1 LFKKKKSTAKKFD
14 ERNLRIENLE
24 IKVWTQNFRIK
35 IKQKTKNGENSDTS
49 RYGSTK
55 YTRLTN
61 HPDQQCYGK
70 SSKYCFINLHNEHA
84 QQMAQTVRRRQGTS
98 ANSLD
103 MAPTRHSMHVKICI
117 FHQTN
122 SAFNTVS

>member
-1 LFKKKKSTAKKFD
+1 MGYVINFGKKRLEKFCSRQNSAAQNIE

-35 IKQKTKNGENSDTS
+35 NKQKTKNGENSDTS

-84 QQMAQTVRRRQGTS
+84 QQMAQPIRRRYGTS
-98 ANSLD
+98 ANSK
-103 MAPTRHSMHVKICI
+103 TW
-117 FHQTN
+117 HQPATQCL
-122 SAFNTVS
+122 